1 MKTAILFGA
10 TGLIGKNLL
19 ELLIK
24 DNDYVKI
31 KLFTRKS
38 IDRKHPKLE
47 IHNID
52 FNKLNDFANKIT
64 GDECFFAI
72 GTTRKL
78 TPIKQNY
85 INIELNLPKKISQIA
100 KDNNINSFIY
110 VSSGGAN
117 LNSKN
122 LYLQNKG
129 KAENFIINLGFNFTA
144 IIQPSL
150 LLGSRAELRI
160 GEIIAQFIFK
170 KLSFIFVGKLR
181 PFKAIKAENV
191 AKAIIKIIKEN
202 KKNIYFTSD
211 KLEYLSKVKKIN

>member
-19 ELLIK
+19 ELLIQ
-24 DNDYVKI
+24 DNDYAKI

-38 IDRKHPKLE
+38 IDKKHPKLE
-47 IHNID
+47 IYNID
-52 FNKLNDFANKIT
+52 FNKLEDFANKIN
-64 GDECFFAI
+64 GDECFFTI

-85 INIELNLPKKISQIA
+85 INIELNLPKKISKIA

-117 LNSKN
+117 YNSKN

-129 KAENFIINLGFNFTA
+129 NAENYIINLGFNFTA
-144 IIQPSL
+144 IIRPSL
-150 LLGSRAELRI
+150 LLGARSEFRM

-170 KLSFIFVGKLR
+170 KLSFFLLV
-181 PFKAIKAENV
+181 N
-191 AKAIIKIIKEN
+191 
-202 KKNIYFTSD
+202 
-211 KLEYLSKVKKIN
+211 

>member
-1 MKTAILFGA
+1 VKTAILFGA

-19 ELLIK
+19 ELLIQ
-24 DNDYVKI
+24 DNDYTKI

-38 IDRKHPKLE
+38 INRKHPKLE
-47 IHNID
+47 IYIID
-52 FNKLNDFANKIT
+52 FNKINDFANKIT
-64 GDECFFAI
+64 GDECFFTI

-117 LNSKN
+117 FNSKN

-129 KAENFIINLGFNFTA
+129 KAENYIINLGFNFIA

-150 LLGSRAELRI
+150 LLGPRSELRI

-202 KKNIYFTSD
+202 NKNIYFTSD
-211 KLEYLSKVKKIN
+211 KLEDFSK

>member
-19 ELLIK
+19 KLLIQ
-24 DNDYVKI
+24 DNDYAKI
-31 KLFTRKS
+31 KLFTRKP
-38 IDRKHPKLE
+38 INTKHPKLE
-47 IHNID
+47 IYDID
-52 FNKLNDFANKIT
+52 FNKLEEYANKVT
-64 GDECFFAI
+64 GDECFFTI

-78 TPIKQNY
+78 TPIKKNY
-85 INIELNLPKKISQIA
+85 IDVELNLPKKISQIA

-117 LNSKN
+117 FNSKN

-129 KAENFIINLGFNFTA
+129 KAENYIVNLGFNFTA

-150 LLGSRAELRI
+150 LLGSRTELRI
-160 GEIIAQFIFK
+160 GEIIAQFIFTK
-170 KLSFIFVGKLR
+170 FSFIFVGKLR

-191 AKAIIKIIKEN
+191 AKAIITIIKN
-202 KKNIYFTSD
+202 DKKDIYFTSD
-211 KLEYLSKVKKIN
+211 KLEDFSKV